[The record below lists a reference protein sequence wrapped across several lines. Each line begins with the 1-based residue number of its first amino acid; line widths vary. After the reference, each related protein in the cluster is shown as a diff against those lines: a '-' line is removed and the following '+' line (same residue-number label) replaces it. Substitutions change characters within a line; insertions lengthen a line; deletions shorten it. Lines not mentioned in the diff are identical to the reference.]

1 MFFSVCG
8 SVTLA
13 AGCLLTVKCSGG
25 GRNPVSQA
33 KYSLSPP
40 VIGEGEGAREE
51 GGGGEEQYNKEE
63 RGDRKHRPKKYQESG
78 ITNDTSTKDV

>member
-1 MFFSVCG
+1 MCG

-13 AGCLLTVKCSGG
+13 AGCLFTVKCSGG

-40 VIGEGEGAREE
+40 VIGERERE
-51 GGGGEEQYNKEE
+51 LGRKEE
-63 RGDRKHRPKKYQESG
+63 VGKNSTIRRREAIQNTDQKKYQESG
-78 ITNDTSTKDV
+78 ITSDTSTKDV